1 MKIIR
6 WVLGQII
13 LVLDFL
19 TTPKS
24 VVRDTV
30 AQATLDNA
38 MAKMSMYQ
46 FKTCPFCVKVR
57 RELKRQAL
65 HIELRDAKNDA
76 GHKATLLNEG
86 GRHKVPC
93 LRIEKA
99 DDSVQWLYESNDII
113 TYLKDLV
120 TVVEADSLKNNDKS
134 IA

>member
-24 VVRDTV
+24 VVRDST
-30 AQATLDNA
+30 AQAVLDHA
-38 MAKMSMYQ
+38 TEKMSMYQ

-76 GHKATLLNEG
+76 GHKAELVNEG

-93 LRIEKA
+93 LRIEKP
-99 DDSVQWLYESNDII
+99 DDSVQWLYESTDII

>member
-30 AQATLDNA
+30 AQANLDNA
-38 MAKMSMYQ
+38 MGKMSMYQ

-65 HIELRDAKNDA
+65 NVELRDAKNDA
-76 GHKATLLNEG
+76 GHKAALVNEG

-99 DDSVQWLYESNDII
+99 DDSVQWLYESTDII
-113 TYLKDLV
+113 AYLKKLV
-120 TVVEADSLKNNDKS
+120 GDVETDSLKNNDQS